1 MPDSAPREYRDDLR
15 RARSS
20 ILAQAE
26 QLAKAGIA
34 LDRRLASLD
43 PALLGHTMLSFAEM
57 LGRLAVNDPDT
68 YPRERLEEFAR
79 GALALPRPEGRP

>member
-1 MPDSAPREYRDDLR
+1 VPDSAPREYRAALR
-15 RARSS
+15 QSRSA

-34 LDRRLASLD
+34 LDHHLEGLD

-57 LGRLAVNDPDT
+57 LGRLAVSDPDT
-68 YPRERLEEFAR
+68 YPRERLESYAVAALR
-79 GALALPRPEGRP
+79 MLGAKP